1 MKLLFLALV
10 VSPVLK
16 LLVVLFLLDNVVLPS
31 VTLSLDNVNLLL
43 AVQILNLSV
52 ILLIVFLDLAF
63 RLLMA

>member
-63 RLLMA
+63 RPLTA

>member
-43 AVQILNLSV
+43 DAQILNLSV
-52 ILLIVFLDLAF
+52 IMLIVFLDLAF
-63 RLLMA
+63 RPFLA